1 MVRQMQLPPCA
12 KVAHAASFSIRFNI
26 QAEVV
31 ALEQSLATVR
41 EEGSQ
46 ALASAREQMAQQLA
60 HASDL
65 EATRVELMRRQG
77 ELAVVRAPHRTPHT
91 AHSTCTMHM
100 HHALKG
106 ALALRRR
113 QVSRPSALTSARALR
128 AIEPSLSRWR
138 SGYSRSLPL
147 SWRARSR
154 NVMASSRPYRSTF
167 RT

>member
-1 MVRQMQLPPCA
+1 M
-12 KVAHAASFSIRFNI
+12 
-26 QAEVV
+26 
-31 ALEQSLATVR
+31 ALEQSLAAAHFQAEQSTLALEAVREEGSQALEAVR

-91 AHSTCTMHM
+91 MHM

-113 QVSRPSALTSARALR
+113 QVSRPSALTSARVSR

-138 SGYSRSLPL
+138 PGSSRSLPL
-147 SWRARSR
+147 SWRALSR
-154 NVMASSRPYRSTF
+154 DVMASSRPARSTF